1 MIAVFVIAGNT
12 GPAHEPER
20 VAALS
25 SLLGRLPGRTA
36 SRIMLADRAPANQPF
51 AADGPGPDLVLQIG
65 FADRAGAEAAL
76 SATSALSDLPAL
88 LATPA
93 SAITL
98 QVMEVHAFP
107 VETAPGPEP
116 FCTFFVTYPGTTA
129 DLPGWLAHYDAH
141 HPPIM
146 RRFPGIRE
154 VETYWPMAFNA
165 ALPFARGT
173 AMQRN
178 KVVFDSLEGL
188 VAALASPVMDEMR
201 ADGRGFAPMSA
212 KATHFPMRT
221 WRVP

>member
-1 MIAVFVIAGNT
+1 MLALFVIAET
-12 GPAHEPER
+12 TAPAPEHDR
-20 VAALS
+20 VAALRD
-25 SLLGRLPGRTA
+25 LLAPIPGRMA

-65 FADRAGAEAAL
+65 FAGRAEAEAAL
-76 SATSALSDLPAL
+76 SATGALAGLPAL
-88 LATPA
+88 LGAPA
-93 SAITL
+93 SAL
-98 QVMEVHAFP
+98 SHQLMDLHAFP
-107 VETAPGPEP
+107 VETAPGKEP

-154 VETYWPMAFNA
+154 VETYWPMDWTS

-178 KVVFDSLEGL
+178 KVVFDSLDAL
-188 VAALASPVMDEMR
+188 VAALASPVMEEMR
-201 ADGRGFAPMSA
+201 ADGRAFPPMSA
-212 KATHFPMRT
+212 KSTHFPMRT
-221 WRVP
+221 WRV